1 MDDIVLYDMKS
12 PKIPKD
18 WDYKK
23 SVTKMKKLV
32 VNWKT
37 ISIEILHMTI

>member
-1 MDDIVLYDMKS
+1 MDEIVLYDMKS

-23 SVTKMKKLV
+23 SV
-32 VNWKT
+32 WK
-37 ISIEILHMTI
+37 IHA